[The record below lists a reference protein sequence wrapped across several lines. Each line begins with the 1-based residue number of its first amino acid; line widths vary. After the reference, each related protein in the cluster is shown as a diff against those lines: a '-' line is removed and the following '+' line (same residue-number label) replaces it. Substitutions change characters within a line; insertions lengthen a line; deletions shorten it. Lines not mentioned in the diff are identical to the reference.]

1 MAGIIRAITKWGMSA
16 AMTFA
21 LLASS
26 GAVPPVA
33 LAAAGSP
40 PTLVFVTKSDE
51 CECVLSLCVAGE
63 QEVLNF
69 LDGNPWGFHREDV
82 DLAETPKAARE
93 LKVLAVP
100 VVFLRDGEGRDV
112 ARFDVFFMEKDLYAA
127 WQAHQNGGKQP

>member
-1 MAGIIRAITKWGMSA
+1 MVGIVSTLAKWGIVLGI
-16 AMTFA
+16 TGA
-21 LLASS
+21 LLMPW
-26 GAVPPVA
+26 GTVQAVA
-33 LAAAGSP
+33 QAAAEKP
-40 PTLVFVTKSDE
+40 PTLVLVTKSDE

-69 LDGNPWGFHREDV
+69 LDGNPWGFERKDV

-100 VVFLRDGEGRDV
+100 VVLLLDGEGREV

-127 WQAHQNGGKQP
+127 WQAHQDGGKKQ

>member
-1 MAGIIRAITKWGMSA
+1 MLGMFKTLTRWGMVLG
-16 AMTFA
+16 TVGA
-21 LLASS
+21 LLAPW
-26 GAVPPVA
+26 GAVHAAA
-33 LAAAGSP
+33 LAPAGKA
-40 PTLVFVTKSDE
+40 PTLVYVTKSDE

-69 LDGNPWGFHREDV
+69 LEGNPWGFERKDV

-100 VVFLRDGEGRDV
+100 VVFLRDAEGREV

-127 WQAHQNGGKQP
+127 WQAHQDGGKKQ

>member
-1 MAGIIRAITKWGMSA
+1 MVGIIRVLARWGIVLGT
-16 AMTFA
+16 TFA
-21 LLASS
+21 LLTPWG
-26 GAVPPVA
+26 GAEAVA
-33 LAAAGSP
+33 QAVTGKP

-69 LDGNPWGFHREDV
+69 LDGNPWGFQREDV

-100 VVFLRDGEGRDV
+100 VVFLRDAEGRDV
-112 ARFDVFFMEKDLYAA
+112 ARFDVFFLEKDLYAA
-127 WQAHQNGGKQP
+127 WQAHQNGGKKP

>member
-1 MAGIIRAITKWGMSA
+1 MVGLVHALAKWGIVLG
-16 AMTFA
+16 MTWA
-21 LLASS
+21 LLMSW
-26 GAVPPVA
+26 GATQAVA
-33 LAAAGSP
+33 QAATGNP

-69 LDGNPWGFHREDV
+69 LDGNPWGFERKDV

-112 ARFDVFFMEKDLYAA
+112 ARFDVFFLEKDLYAA
-127 WQAHQNGGKQP
+127 WQAHQDGGKKQ